1 MNFITNKYTNFPLS
15 PQRGRTGETQSTQF
29 NSALLDI
36 LDGNPISTT
45 GKTKHFLFKNAH
57 KKASKILQKCNSYF
71 EQLFLDLNVSTDIPT
86 AKRIIRNQ
94 IYFVFVIRNIGLR
107 CKDGKWNS
115 WILLNQL
122 LKHNF
127 WQILVIM
134 YIGPQHKKGLTLK
147 L

>member
-1 MNFITNKYTNFPLS
+1 MIGKTELS
-15 PQRGRTGETQSTQF
+15 VLEIELHHEWIYKFSFESPTG
-29 NSALLDI
+29 
-36 LDGNPISTT
+36 GNPTLILPTLPIQ
-45 GKTKHFLFKNAH
+45 KVP

-122 LKHNF
+122 LNHNF

-134 YIGPQHKKGLTLK
+134 YIGPQHKKGLTFK

>member
-1 MNFITNKYTNFPLS
+1 MNLYEKL
-15 PQRGRTGETQSTQF
+15 
-29 NSALLDI
+29 
-36 LDGNPISTT
+36 
-45 GKTKHFLFKNAH
+45 HFLKNKDPCPTIGHKDQTERKRTAKWEIRITEYVLSWPLGQHWDFK
-57 KKASKILQKCNSYF
+57 QF
-71 EQLFLDLNVSTDIPT
+71 FFLDLNVSTNIPT

-122 LKHNF
+122 LNHNF

-134 YIGPQHKKGLTLK
+134 YIGPQHKKGLTFK